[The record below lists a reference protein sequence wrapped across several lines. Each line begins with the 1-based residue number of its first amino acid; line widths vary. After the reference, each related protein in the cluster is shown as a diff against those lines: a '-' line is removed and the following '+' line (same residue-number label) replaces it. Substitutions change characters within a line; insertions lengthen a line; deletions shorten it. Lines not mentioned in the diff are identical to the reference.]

1 MMPVM
6 ACVQACMK
14 MDETLYHVADKIK
27 NFAVMYDD
35 APIFVAVFQF
45 APARART
52 REPSPAPRSGARAGR
67 MPTPRQIGI

>member
-1 MMPVM
+1 MPVM

-35 APIFVAVFQF
+35 APIFVALFQF
-45 APARART
+45 APR
-52 REPSPAPRSGARAGR
+52 
-67 MPTPRQIGI
+67 